1 MRLAELEKQR
11 SYRLITDIVAD
22 LKSSA
27 YGDIFTDFSDKGL
40 DNLMDSMIVSRFNS
54 YELREDQ
61 ELEFADGILAD
72 VSISTYLMEK
82 AIYIRQQLAYEAAEY
97 NPIENYSQIEHEE
110 TTFDG
115 GARSENGSFTK
126 GQQQDTN
133 QYGAQ
138 TNSMDYGSRLEVDTL
153 GQRSTTNNIGQ
164 RSTTQSVGARSTTTV
179 NGQRTTTTDVGA
191 RSRTTQSAPFE
202 SSNFYNEHKES
213 DAASQDV
220 SVNAAV
226 TDTSSTAATQDTT
239 AQAAATDTTTIGS
252 VTDRIEHDTYTDTQ
266 LIGNH
271 SDTLTSG
278 SRSDTNS
285 LSRSAY
291 QDSTEREL
299 TRSGN
304 IGIQTPSQM
313 MALDRSYWD
322 SNTWIR
328 GLVLGIVALTCE
340 TWEAV

>member
-11 SYRLITDIVAD
+11 SYRLITDIVTD

-97 NPIENYSQIEHEE
+97 NPIENYSQMEHEE

-115 GARSENGSFTK
+115 GARAGSGYVNKGSEL
-126 GQQQDTN
+126 DTYLN
-133 QYGAQ
+133 VQREDKVITADHVTQ
-138 TNSMDYGSRLEVDTL
+138 NDIKQRKTTNDIKQRKTTTNSDTKVTRNAA
-153 GQRSTTNNIGQ
+153 GER
-164 RSTTQSVGARSTTTV
+164 V
-179 NGQRTTTTDVGA
+179 TTTDIGA

-202 SSNFYNEHKES
+202 SSSFYNEHKES
-213 DAASQDV
+213 DAEAQDQ
-220 SVNAAV
+220 SVVDAV
-226 TDTSSTAATQDTT
+226 TDTITQDGFEDVVTEDPHVDVIT
-239 AQAAATDTTTIGS
+239 EDPHLDIITDKAHTDTYQTGP
-252 VTDRIEHDTYTDTQ
+252 HTDT
-266 LIGNH
+266 ITYGARTDFNNH
-271 SDTLTSG
+271 SE
-278 SRSDTNS
+278 N
-285 LSRSAY
+285 AY
-291 QDSTEREL
+291 QDSTERTL

-304 IGIQTPSQM
+304 IGVQTAAQM
-313 MALDRSYWD
+313 MSLDREYW
-322 SNTWIR
+322 SNNTWIR

>member
-1 MRLAELEKQR
+1 MRLSELEKQR

-22 LKSSA
+22 LKSGA

-40 DNLMDSMIVSRFNS
+40 DVLMDSMIISRYNS
-54 YELREDQ
+54 YDLREDQ
-61 ELEFADGILAD
+61 EQDFADGILAD
-72 VSISTYLMEK
+72 LTIYTYLLEK

-126 GQQQDTN
+126 GQQQDSN

-138 TNSMDYGSRLEVDTL
+138 TNSMDYGGRLEVDTM
-153 GQRSTTNNIGQ
+153 GQRTQTNNIGQ
-164 RSTTQSVGARSTTTV
+164 RSTTQNVGARSTTNV

-202 SSNFYNEHKES
+202 SSSFYNEHKES
-213 DAASQDV
+213 DAAAQDV

-226 TDTSSTAATQDTT
+226 TDTSSNAAAQDTT
-239 AQAAATDTTTIGS
+239 EQAAATDTTTMGS
-252 VTDRIEHDTYTDTQ
+252 VTDQIEHDAYTDSQ
-266 LIGNH
+266 LIGAH
-271 SDTLTSG
+271 TDTLTSG

-304 IGIQTPSQM
+304 IGVQTAAQM
-313 MALDRSYWD
+313 MMLDRDYWR

-328 GLVLGIVALTCE
+328 ELVLGIVTATCE

>member
-1 MRLAELEKQR
+1 MRLAELEQER
-11 SYRLITDIVAD
+11 NYRLITDIVTD
-22 LKSSA
+22 LKSGA

-40 DNLMDSMIVSRFNS
+40 DTLMDSMIVSRFNS

-72 VSISTYLMEK
+72 VSISSYLMEK

-97 NPIENYSQIEHEE
+97 NPIENYSQLEHEE

-115 GARSENGSFTK
+115 GARSESGTFTK

-138 TNSMDYGSRLEVDTL
+138 TNTTDYGSRLEIDTL
-153 GQRSTTNNIGQ
+153 GQRSTTNNIG
-164 RSTTQSVGARSTTTV
+164 ARSTSTV
-179 NGQRTTTTDVGA
+179 NGQRTTTTDIGA

-202 SSNFYNEHKES
+202 SSQFYNEHKES
-213 DAASQDV
+213 DAAAQDV
-220 SVNAAV
+220 SVNASV
-226 TDTSSTAATQDTT
+226 TDTSSA
-239 AQAAATDTTTIGS
+239 AAATDTTTIGT
-252 VTDRIEHDTYTDTQ
+252 VTDRFEHDTYTDTQ
-266 LIGNH
+266 IVGTHN
-271 SDTLTSG
+271 DTLTSG
-278 SRSDTNS
+278 SRSDANS
-285 LSRSAY
+285 LSRSAFE
-291 QDSTEREL
+291 DTTERTL

-304 IGIQTPSQM
+304 IGVQTAAQM
-313 MALDRSYWD
+313 MMLDREYWS

-328 GLVLGIVALTCE
+328 GLVLGIVALTCD